1 LLTTDR
7 DGSSGSYSRAPS
19 PRPGNEGVSP
29 TASAG
34 AARRSSSLWV
44 KGLAPLAVVVL
55 LVIAFLQLGPRGV
68 FTGAFPPIEELTI
81 QRIALPTPGEMRV
94 HVING
99 GPEPVTVAQVLV
111 DDAAWVHS
119 LDGDRTIGR
128 LQSRVITLPYPWVE
142 GEPHVVKLISSTGV
156 TFEGDVAVATQT
168 PAVDTRYVTTFAL
181 LGLYAGVIPVFV
193 GLLWFPFLRGIRR
206 EWLDFFLSLTVGLLV
221 FLGVEALLE
230 AFENAARVPGA
241 FQGSGI
247 VLLGVGGTPLLLAS
261 LGEWRARR
269 GQTRT
274 PLYVATLI
282 AVGIGLHNLGEG
294 LAIGASYAT
303 GAIALGTFLVV
314 GFLLH
319 NTTEGLGILAPLAA
333 ERPSIGQLALLGAI
347 AGVPTIIGAWLGGFT
362 YSPTLT
368 TLFFA
373 IGAGAIAQVVI
384 ELWRLFAR
392 NRGSSWI
399 ASPLNAVGLMAGLLI
414 MYATGLL
421 VTA

>member
-1 LLTTDR
+1 M
-7 DGSSGSYSRAPS
+7 
-19 PRPGNEGVSP
+19 
-29 TASAG
+29 
-34 AARRSSSLWV
+34 WV
-44 KGLAPLAVVVL
+44 KGLAPLVVVL
-55 LVIAFLQLGPRGV
+55 ALLVAFLQLGPRGV
-68 FTGAFPPIEELTI
+68 FTGAFPPVEELTI
-81 QRIALPTPGEMRV
+81 QRISLPTPGEMRV
-94 HVING
+94 RVING
-99 GPEPVTVAQVLV
+99 GPEPVTIAQVLV
-111 DDAAWVHS
+111 DDAAWVHTV
-119 LDGDRTIGR
+119 DGDRRIGR

-142 GEPHVVKLISSTGV
+142 GEPHVVTLISSTGV
-156 TFEGDVAVATQT
+156 TFEGEVAVATQT
-168 PAVDTRYVTTFAL
+168 PAVDARYVTTFTL

-193 GLLWFPFLRGIRR
+193 GLLWFPFLRGISR

-230 AFENAARVPGA
+230 AFENAAAVPGA

-247 VLLGVGGTPLLLAS
+247 VLLGALGTPLLLAA
-261 LGEWRARR
+261 LGEWRSRR
-269 GQTRT
+269 GHGRT

-362 YSPTLT
+362 YSPALT

-392 NRGSSWI
+392 NRGTSWI
-399 ASPLNAVGLMAGLLI
+399 ASPLNVFGLMAGLLI